1 MPIAAART
9 KAIEEFAMMVNK
21 ASEKYQL
28 IHATFAIE
36 KLFQEK
42 MSRESNARVIELRNQ
57 LKEENDP
64 ERQKQIHLEAKELQ
78 KGEDKRIRILVN
90 YISISQLPETS
101 ARIAKTPNNTF
112 IISLPKS
119 LENVRNPDGAI
130 NFEKI
135 KQLREL
141 MAHEL
146 GHIVLHTGIFQ
157 LDGAPI
163 CVPGE
168 EEEEAEFFAQRLL
181 ELRRER
187 NSEIY
192 NVGHYKKI

>member
-1 MPIAAART
+1 MPSSARI
-9 KAIEEFAMMVNK
+9 KAIEEFAAMVNK
-21 ASEKYQL
+21 TSEKYQL

-42 MSRESNARVIELRNQ
+42 MSQEFNVKVAELRGQ
-57 LKEENDP
+57 LREESDP
-64 ERQKQIHLEAKELQ
+64 ERLREIHREAKELQ
-78 KGEDKRIRILVN
+78 KGEDKRIRILVQ
-90 YISISQLPETS
+90 YISQLSETS
-101 ARIAKTPNNTF
+101 ARITQTPSNTF

-119 LENVRNPDGAI
+119 LENVRNIDGTI
-130 NFEKI
+130 DFVKM

-146 GHIVLHTGIFQ
+146 GHIALHTGIFN
-157 LDGAPI
+157 L
-163 CVPGE
+163 GE
-168 EEEEAEFFAQRLL
+168 EEMEADCFAKRLI

-192 NVGHYKKI
+192 NNNHYKTI